1 MKNIALLFYFCLFS
15 TILSAQQ
22 RFTGGLFAGVNLA
35 QIDGDFQQGY
45 RKKMF
50 GGGIRAAMI
59 INRKFDIGTELMYNG
74 KGAQPSASDISSR
87 NPNFYM
93 TMHYAEAALTANFH
107 FDQTEQ
113 GYNQKTVQIGLSYG
127 RLLSSSNEISKF
139 TKLDTLRT
147 KDFLQENIKN
157 VDISLLLGFAYR
169 FTPKIGVAI
178 RHTYSMTPFFERV
191 IAPSSR
197 TQPNQRDYYIARS
210 YFLSFHLFYD
220 LWVPELRKPK
230 KVRKSN
236 PKKS

>member
-1 MKNIALLFYFCLFS
+1 MKNIALFFCFCLFA

-22 RFTGGLFAGVNLA
+22 RFTGGLFAGVNFA
-35 QIDGDFQQGY
+35 QIDGDYQQGY
-45 RKKMF
+45 RKKIF

-74 KGAQPSASDISSR
+74 KGAEPSAGDISSR

-93 TMHYAEAALTANFH
+93 TMHYAEAALTANLH
-107 FDQTEQ
+107 FDQTEG
-113 GYNQKTVQIGLSYG
+113 GYNKKTVQIGVSYG

-139 TKLDTLRT
+139 TKLDTFRT

-169 FTPKIGVAI
+169 FTPKIGIAI
-178 RHTYSMTPFFERV
+178 RHTYSMTPFFER
-191 IAPSSR
+191 AF
-197 TQPNQRDYYIARS
+197 TQTPRVLPNQKDYYLARS

-230 KVRKSN
+230 KVRKST
-236 PKKS
+236 PKK